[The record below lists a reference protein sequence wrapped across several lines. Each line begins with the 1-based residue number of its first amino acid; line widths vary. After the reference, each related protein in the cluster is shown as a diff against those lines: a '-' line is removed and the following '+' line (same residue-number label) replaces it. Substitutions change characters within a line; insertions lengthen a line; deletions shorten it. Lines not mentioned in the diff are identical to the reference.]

1 MYRRRDGGP
10 DKFHTTTMPS
20 RKAFACSR
28 RFLNGSFY
36 RRRAPSAVCWQ
47 RKHERK
53 KSKGKEKKTLPSAMK
68 ILKVLSKST
77 SNCVLKLLDPPFTG
91 ALFLIEHIN
100 SLGIFI
106 YYNNFM
112 LLALFPDDESVLI
125 TRCSNRWLKFHS
137 NFSNPFSALLPAR
150 ASPSTTAERHY
161 KYLLRAMKT
170 WQWESWKLKLVR
182 ERQIYDYCPSAFGE
196 RAAGRKANRH
206 DTELRPTLHTE
217 RTSPPELRLC
227 FVFIILMA
235 GILNKPNFMTIWL
248 CIVSC
253 SNDSIGWCARWNS
266 WWLCF
271 LALYACLVSIH
282 AMLSLRLHIS
292 HCLD

>member
-1 MYRRRDGGP
+1 
-10 DKFHTTTMPS
+10 
-20 RKAFACSR
+20 
-28 RFLNGSFY
+28 
-36 RRRAPSAVCWQ
+36 
-47 RKHERK
+47 
-53 KSKGKEKKTLPSAMK
+53 
-68 ILKVLSKST
+68 
-77 SNCVLKLLDPPFTG
+77 
-91 ALFLIEHIN
+91 
-100 SLGIFI
+100 
-106 YYNNFM
+106 
-112 LLALFPDDESVLI
+112 
-125 TRCSNRWLKFHS
+125 
-137 NFSNPFSALLPAR
+137 
-150 ASPSTTAERHY
+150 
-161 KYLLRAMKT
+161 MKT

-206 DTELRPTLHTE
+206 DTELRPALHTE

-271 LALYACLVSIH
+271 LALYAWIFHTCDAITPT
-282 AMLSLRLHIS
+282 AYLSLFGLELHARAGYVYRDLFLIDGLKWK
-292 HCLD
+292 HEIC